1 MAQALDPHPRL
12 RTLLGDALLSLRW
25 SMLSSSMLSSSML
38 SSSMLSSSML
48 SSSMLSSSMLSS
60 SMLSSSMLPWSI
72 VLACA
77 LHAGCCVNPFVNT
90 DTQPRADQ
98 PGTPERE
105 TRGTLEE
112 HEPAVQL
119 SEGDS
124 SSLGFDMR
132 LVRVQPGVHLDTE
145 QVCHVSAAG
154 RIEPVADDDA
164 ERYGERATQRMSV
177 RCAAATGEG
186 WADLVFSATSASH
199 APEVTVGA
207 RVRVR
212 IARADGGFFDYPIV
226 ELVAVEAPGDPRAT
240 SGSGEGAPGVAT
252 SLPTG
257 FDLRRAQSDPAAV
270 GSVQSCAVSHA
281 GDIEMLDAED
291 IRSRAYPAGA
301 QNRMTVRCRHASGEE
316 WADLVF
322 MPAQALAAL
331 HIGRGDVIRVAIVSR
346 TGGFF
351 DYPVLQLVEE

>member
-1 MAQALDPHPRL
+1 MPSARL
-12 RTLLGDALLSLRW
+12 TDSRSKAPNATLVT
-25 SMLSSSMLSSSML
+25 
-38 SSSMLSSSML
+38 
-48 SSSMLSSSMLSS
+48 
-60 SMLSSSMLPWSI
+60 
-72 VLACA
+72 VLALGA
-77 LHAGCCVNPFVNT
+77 SGCCVNPFIHT
-90 DTQPRADQ
+90 DTQPRDEE
-98 PGTPERE
+98 PGSPARE
-105 TRGTLEE
+105 TRGSLEE
-112 HEPAVQL
+112 HAPAVQL
-119 SEGDS
+119 SEREQ

-154 RIEPVADDDA
+154 RVEPIAEDDVD
-164 ERYGERATQRMSV
+164 RYGERATQRMSV

-226 ELVAVEAPGDPRAT
+226 ELVAIESPGDASIAPA
-240 SGSGEGAPGVAT
+240 SMDGAPGIAS
-252 SLPTG
+252 SLPAG
-257 FDLRRAQSDPAAV
+257 FDLRRAQTDPAAV

-291 IRSRAYPAGA
+291 IRTRAYPAGA
-301 QNRMTVRCRHASGEE
+301 QNRMTIRCRHAGGEE